1 MSDQPID
8 VARGGAPGDR
18 RATVNYAVRVL
29 VLTVVAPVFGTNCT
43 IVASGPA
50 EPCVVVDAGAG
61 VGERVCAAI
70 ETHGLRPQAVVA
82 THGHVDHTWDAAG
95 LCAEY
100 DVPFLVHRADA
111 YRIDEPFESLGG
123 VSGALGAALAALGF
137 PPAEYQRPTRVV
149 AFDPGPDGTRLPVEG
164 VDIALLHAPGHTEG
178 STILLLVGAP
188 DAASELPLGA
198 PDAGRDT
205 PSGIALT
212 GDVLFAGGIGRV
224 DLPGGDEREMA
235 VTLST
240 RLDRIAD
247 DVLIVPG
254 HGPAS
259 TMRHERARNPYLAEF

>member
-1 MSDQPID
+1 
-8 VARGGAPGDR
+8 
-18 RATVNYAVRVL
+18 VL

-43 IVASGPA
+43 VVAVGPGA
-50 EPCVVVDAGAG
+50 PCVVVDAGAG
-61 VGERVCAAI
+61 VSEQVRALIDV
-70 ETHGLRPQAVVA
+70 HGLRPQAVVA

-178 STILLLVGAP
+178 STILLLDGAP
-188 DAASELPLGA
+188 DDASAFPPLVLGA
-198 PDAGRDT
+198 DVAT
-205 PSGIALT
+205 PSGLALM
-212 GDVLFAGGIGRV
+212 GDVLFADGIGRV
-224 DLPGGDEREMA
+224 DLAGGDESEMI

-240 RLDRIAD
+240 RLGRIAD
-247 DVLIVPG
+247 DTLIIPG

-259 TMRHERARNPYLAEF
+259 TMGRERARNPYLAEF